1 MIKFWDVVIAHP
13 EKDTFIS
20 ASNKEE
26 AIEIAKS
33 IQERFP
39 VEIHYKEIIPKG
51 CCGRMKLTRIYDR
64 KGNLTEEREYD

>member
-1 MIKFWDVVIAHP
+1 MIKYWTVVLAHP
-13 EKDTFIS
+13 ETNATVS
-20 ASNKEE
+20 VNNMEE
-26 AIEIAKS
+26 ALEVAKS
-33 IQERFP
+33 FQERFP